1 MLGILLLKAKRDR
14 SAKCLVKLA
23 CPNKQNSEQFEL
35 KQNTKKFF
43 FFSYKI
49 ELVASYLECNLCGG
63 VESFLLRL
71 HFENCR

>member
-1 MLGILLLKAKRDR
+1 MLGILLLKAKRDG

-43 FFSYKI
+43 FFFPIKSSWLLLIWSATYAV
-49 ELVASYLECNLCGG
+49 ELSHSC
-63 VESFLLRL
+63 
-71 HFENCR
+71 